1 MVMGYTDLKQRLV
14 LQGYLMKQM
23 YILGKRV
30 YYMVIQ
36 QDMQMLA
43 MQKQMPR
50 RVYCQ
55 LGRKKN
61 RNANGAWCKSR
72 CRKSR
77 NRRYGRYFRNSKCLK
92 LM

>member
-14 LQGYLMKQM
+14 LQGYIMKQM

-43 MQKQMPR
+43 MQKQMPKESI
-50 RVYCQ
+50 
-55 LGRKKN
+55 LPIGKK
-61 RNANGAWCKSR
+61 KE
-72 CRKSR
+72 
-77 NRRYGRYFRNSKCLK
+77 
-92 LM
+92 

>member
-43 MQKQMPR
+43 MQKQMPKESI
-50 RVYCQ
+50 
-55 LGRKKN
+55 LPIGKK
-61 RNANGAWCKSR
+61 KE
-72 CRKSR
+72 
-77 NRRYGRYFRNSKCLK
+77 
-92 LM
+92 